1 MAITING
8 GTNAIT
14 GLAVGGLPDGTV
26 DKDSLAA
33 DSVDG
38 SKILDDAVAAEH
50 VANDA
55 VGVAQLSTTGTAGTG
70 TFLRGDN
77 SWTAAGGGKLVQ
89 TVFAQIKPTS
99 NISSTGTARYDTGL
113 AKTITPTKAG
123 STLWINASGWTCHC
137 NPGAAGVASQSLHVF
152 LEINVN
158 NGGWKQPDG
167 SAIPAASTGS
177 DHHWNKRDWHD
188 HDYDG
193 RDFQGSF
200 SYAFNPTYTLGNAI
214 QLRLTYGEGGYSV
227 SGMTKYFHHFST
239 GAGSLITLIA
249 SEIEN

>member
-14 GLAVGGLPDGTV
+14 GLAVGGLPDGSV

-38 SKILDDAVAAEH
+38 TKILDDAVAAEH
-50 VANDA
+50 VADDA

-89 TVFAQIKPTS
+89 TVFAQLKPTA
-99 NISSTGTARYDTGL
+99 NIDGTGTDRLDSGL
-113 AKTITPTKAG
+113 TVTITPTKAG
-123 STLWINASGWTCHC
+123 SKIWVNCSGFAVHM
-137 NPGAAGVASQSLHVF
+137 NPGAAGLTSQSIRVY
-152 LEINVN
+152 LEQNVN
-158 NGGWKQPDG
+158 SGGWTETDG
-167 SAIPAASTGS
+167 TATTSAE
-177 DHHWNKRDWHD
+177 HVWYKRDWHD

-200 SYAFNPTYTLGNAI
+200 QYIWSPTYTLGNAI
-214 QLRLTYGEGGYSV
+214 ALRITYGDGPAAGG
-227 SGMTKYFHHFST
+227 TKYFHHWGGT
-239 GAGSLITLIA
+239 GNGAILQLIA
-249 SEIEN
+249 SEIEA